1 MHHKHKS
8 QTYIEMNFETIQF
21 PNEVKVSAGKGSTG
35 LRNQLPGVAT
45 TVSALA
51 MATGGMKGGSL
62 FIKQNNNK

>member
-1 MHHKHKS
+1 
-8 QTYIEMNFETIQF
+8 MNFETIQF

-35 LRNQLPGVAT
+35 LRSQLPGVAT